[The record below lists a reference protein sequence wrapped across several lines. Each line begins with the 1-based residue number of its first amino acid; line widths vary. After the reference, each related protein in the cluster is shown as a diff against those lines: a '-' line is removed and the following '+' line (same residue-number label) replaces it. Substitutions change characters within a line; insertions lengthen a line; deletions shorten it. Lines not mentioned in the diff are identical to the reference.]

1 MGKKTRERK
10 TAKLEQIQREKKLI
24 EVRKAEK
31 LRPIYRTVRKI
42 VMTLT
47 ATALLL
53 YLGVFINAHLQ
64 GVINR
69 ILGRG

>member
-10 TAKLEQIQREKKLI
+10 AVKLEQLRQEKKMI

-31 LRPIYRTVRKI
+31 LRPVYKMARKV
-42 VMTLT
+42 VMTVT